1 MTTSIRLMQW
11 LPRILCIL
19 AILFMTRCGKDD
31 NTVNDKIGTAKDFLF
46 LTPEFQP
53 GSYRNMD
60 RIFNTRIFKRGTTVF
75 PLPKSSKPLTSV
87 KYSPDGIN
95 NYDIDDF
102 ISRNNIAGLLI
113 IKNGEIVLE
122 RYALG
127 NNEASKW
134 TSFSV
139 AKSVTSTL
147 IGIAIKDGII
157 KSINDPMTNYLPQ
170 MKGTAY
176 DGVTIRQLL
185 QMSSGVD
192 WNEDYRDPLSSFT
205 SMFQAIV
212 AGTEGGIIEVMSKL
226 TRSEIPG
233 KKFLYST
240 GETYLEGKVLKAAL
254 GNESL
259 SGFLSRK
266 IWANMGMESDGYW
279 LLESQDGD
287 EFGGGNLSMTLRDYG
302 RFGLF
307 IQNNGIVNGI
317 SVLPQDWVAEAS
329 HPASDSPQCN
339 YGELYSSY
347 NNYPDPYNYPLGYG
361 YNWWSMPTTAWGAW
375 EHLNDP
381 DWWGTDA
388 IHPSTANFTN
398 LEGSFTAEGVFGQF
412 IHINQKEKV
421 VSIIWSA
428 WKDPWID
435 PKEYESYSFINAAT
449 GLLH

>member
-1 MTTSIRLMQW
+1 
-11 LPRILCIL
+11 
-19 AILFMTRCGKDD
+19 
-31 NTVNDKIGTAKDFLF
+31 
-46 LTPEFQP
+46 
-53 GSYRNMD
+53 
-60 RIFNTRIFKRGTTVF
+60 
-75 PLPKSSKPLTSV
+75 
-87 KYSPDGIN
+87 
-95 NYDIDDF
+95 
-102 ISRNNIAGLLI
+102 
-113 IKNGEIVLE
+113 
-122 RYALG
+122 
-127 NNEASKW
+127 
-134 TSFSV
+134 
-139 AKSVTSTL
+139 
-147 IGIAIKDGII
+147 
-157 KSINDPMTNYLPQ
+157 

-176 DGVTIRQLL
+176 EGVTIRQLL

-205 SMFQAIV
+205 SMYEAI
-212 AGTEGGIIEVMSKL
+212 ADGTEGGIIEVMSNL

-233 KKFLYST
+233 KKFLYSS
-240 GETYLEGKVLKAAL
+240 GESYLEGKVLKAAL

-307 IQNNGIVNGI
+307 IQNNGMVNGI
-317 SVLPQDWVAEAS
+317 SVLPPYWVAEAS

-339 YGELYSSY
+339 YGELYSSF
-347 NNYPDPYNYPLGYG
+347 NNYPYPYYYPLGYG
-361 YNWWSMPTTAWGAW
+361 YNWWPMPETAWGGW
-375 EHLNDP
+375 DYLNDP

-388 IHPSTANFTN
+388 IQPSAANFTN
-398 LEGSFTAEGVFGQF
+398 LEGSFTAQGVFGQF

-435 PKEYESYSFINAAT
+435 PKEYEAYSFINAAT